1 MKIRYSLVFLSFL
14 ILNLGMVKAMAASSG
29 LIEKAK
35 AEGEFSFYTSM
46 NIGESKPLLDAFQK
60 KYPFIETKLTR
71 IGGTAFATRII
82 TEARA
87 GHHLWDVAGPTM
99 LYGSEII
106 KRGMVAPY
114 QSVERNFFRPKF
126 KDKKNLW
133 TSMVLNTSVM
143 VYNTQLLKPSEYPK
157 NYDDLLHPRF
167 KGGKI
172 SMDTELYLWYAGQL
186 RIRGREKGLE
196 FMRKLKAQDPVFRRG
211 RTAQAQAVI
220 AGEMLVAVEV
230 YGHRAQSF
238 KSAGAPLDWVAVEP
252 VLVLPLPVL
261 LSKNARHPNAARLFI
276 DFALSKNGQEMLR
289 DKGRI
294 PARSD
299 VIINPPELMKKDW
312 KVEIIGLNENLT
324 KLVREYADLFELSK

>member
-106 KRGMVAPY
+106 KRGMVAPL
-114 QSVERNFFRPKF
+114 SVGRKEILPA
-126 KDKKNLW
+126 
-133 TSMVLNTSVM
+133 
-143 VYNTQLLKPSEYPK
+143 Q
-157 NYDDLLHPRF
+157 
-167 KGGKI
+167 I
-172 SMDTELYLWYAGQL
+172 QGQKEPL
-186 RIRGREKGLE
+186 
-196 FMRKLKAQDPVFRRG
+196 D
-211 RTAQAQAVI
+211 
-220 AGEMLVAVEV
+220 V
-230 YGHRAQSF
+230 YGSQH
-238 KSAGAPLDWVAVEP
+238 VC
-252 VLVLPLPVL
+252 
-261 LSKNARHPNAARLFI
+261 H
-276 DFALSKNGQEMLR
+276 
-289 DKGRI
+289 
-294 PARSD
+294 
-299 VIINPPELMKKDW
+299 
-312 KVEIIGLNENLT
+312 GL
-324 KLVREYADLFELSK
+324 